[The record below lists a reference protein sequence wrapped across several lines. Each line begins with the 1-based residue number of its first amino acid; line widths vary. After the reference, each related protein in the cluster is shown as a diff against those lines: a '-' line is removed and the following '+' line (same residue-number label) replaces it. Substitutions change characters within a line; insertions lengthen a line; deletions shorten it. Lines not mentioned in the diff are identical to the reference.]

1 MFGEKSVFY
10 DSRDDLWRMGEREG
24 SKESPAPSSLDVA
37 VAIPSVRGESNMMV
51 PQDEGSG

>member
-1 MFGEKSVFY
+1 MLGEKPVFY

-37 VAIPSVRGESNMMV
+37 VALPSVMGESNMVV